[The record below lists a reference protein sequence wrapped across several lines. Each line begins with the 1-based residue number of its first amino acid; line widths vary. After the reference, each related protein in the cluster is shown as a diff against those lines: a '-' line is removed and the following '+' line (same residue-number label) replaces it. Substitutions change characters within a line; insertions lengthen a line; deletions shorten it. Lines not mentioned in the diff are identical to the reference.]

1 VSDAPV
7 SASGRLVFPA
17 IRWSDAHGFDH
28 AESDID
34 LALGIGAGGFCLFG
48 GTAAA
53 VRDLTAMLRA
63 RSHVPLLIASDV
75 ERGAGQQFAG
85 ATQLPPLA
93 AIGWVDDPAATRR
106 AGAITAREALAV
118 GVNWLFAPVADIDL
132 EPLNPIV
139 GSRAFSD
146 DARHVARHVA
156 AWINGA
162 RTEGAL
168 CCAKHFPGHGRT
180 REDSHAA
187 LPRVTADAAALEVDL
202 MPFRAAI
209 DAGVDSLMT
218 AHVVYDALDAG
229 IAATLSRRVL
239 DDLARERLGFDGL
252 IVSDALN
259 MAGVLRAS
267 GDDEARAAVLALNA
281 GCDALLYPDDVAA
294 VARALAAGAAAG
306 TQPADG
312 VDAVRMA
319 DALRRV
325 EAAARRGLRQ
335 GVGEGGAAGEW
346 GAASDRA
353 WAEEVA
359 LRSTHALR
367 GSPRVGQRCAVL
379 TIDDDAGGP
388 YRQPARDAFAETLRK
403 VGIDARPV
411 DEAAADVPV
420 VIAVYADIRAWKGAP
435 GMTAAARSRLE
446 SALVLEPDA
455 TVVYFG
461 HRRVAADAPGA
472 HLLCAWGGEAI
483 MQRAA
488 ARRLTGRP

>member
-7 SASGRLVFPA
+7 STSGRLVFPA

-48 GTAAA
+48 GTAAV

-63 RSHVPLLIASDV
+63 RSNVPLLIASDV
-75 ERGAGQQFAG
+75 ERGAGQQFVG

-93 AIGWVDDPAATRR
+93 AIGWVDDLAATRR

-118 GVNWLFAPVADIDL
+118 GVNWLFAPVADVDI

-146 DARHVARHVA
+146 DADHVARHVA
-156 AWINGA
+156 AWIDGA

-180 REDSHAA
+180 QEDSHAA

-202 MPFRAAI
+202 TPFRAAI

-218 AHVVYDALDAG
+218 AHVVYDALDADV
-229 IAATLSRRVL
+229 AATLSRRVL
-239 DDLARERLGFDGL
+239 IGLARERLGFDGL

-294 VARALAAGAAAG
+294 VARSLAADTPGAAG
-306 TQPADG
+306 G

-335 GVGEGGAAGEW
+335 GVDEGGAAGEW
-346 GAASDRA
+346 GAISDRT
-353 WAEEVA
+353 WAEELA

-367 GSPRVGQRCAVL
+367 GSPRVEQRCAVL

-388 YRQPARDAFAETLRK
+388 YRQPARDAFAEALREAG
-403 VGIDARPV
+403 VGARPV
-411 DEAAADVPV
+411 EEAAASDPV

-472 HLLCAWGGEAI
+472 HLLCAWGGEVI

-488 ARRLTGRP
+488 ARRLTGLA